1 MELNEMAGKV
11 NSIKLINE
19 LQRSMA
25 LKDSGAQGPYHSG
38 KRHDGCDEHG
48 CKPTCGY
55 HGYCDFEA
63 TRYYYSG
70 EGKAESRDRKGERHD
85 YYKRRMRLG
94 YDRNDY

>member
-1 MELNEMAGKV
+1 MAGKV
-11 NSIKLINE
+11 NSAKLINE

-85 YYKRRMRLG
+85 YYKSRMRLG